1 MVTSKNLTLPVR
13 EAVGVFG
20 LLADENRLR
29 LLRLLAR
36 HGEANVSALREAVGL
51 PQPAVSHHLS
61 LLRMGRLVD
70 YRRDGKC
77 NFYRISAPIVLDLL
91 QFVEKT

>member
-1 MVTSKNLTLPVR
+1 VVQSKHPPLTIR
-13 EAVGVFG
+13 EAVQVFG
-20 LLADENRLR
+20 LLGDANRLR

-36 HGEANVSALREAVGL
+36 DGEVTVSALREELGL

-70 YRRDGKC
+70 YRREGKR
-77 NFYRISAPIVLDLL
+77 NFYRICDPVVTDLL
-91 QFVEKT
+91 RFVGER